1 MTQYIDHAAT
11 SHAPQAHGA
20 PRRNTIGLP
29 VVDDIHGRISRTWVR
44 GIARPRTGDELHGAI
59 AECVA
64 NGRSITVAGGRHAM
78 GRQAF
83 GEDALL
89 LDTRGMNHVL
99 GFDRD
104 ARTIEVEAGIDW
116 PTLVREIRDRD
127 RDGEPPLSIVQKQT
141 GADRMTI
148 GGSVSANAHGRGLSL
163 PPIGSQ
169 VESMRV
175 VTPSGRLV
183 RCSRDEESDLFRHV
197 IGGYGL
203 FGAIASVN
211 LRLEERFRVRR
222 RVEVRGT
229 DGLMEAFEAQRRA
242 GCRFGDFQFAVDDR
256 SDDFLHRGVFSCYEP
271 TTEELT
277 LQGLALGVDDWRE
290 LLYLAHVDK
299 KRAFELYAGHYLR
312 SDGQVYESDTHQ
324 LASYQE
330 GYHASIDARTGATCH
345 GSEVITELYVERA
358 SFEPFM
364 ESLREHLQRTNAD
377 VIYGTVR
384 LIERDEDA
392 FLAWAREPWVCV
404 ILNLHVDHDVQGFE
418 AARRQFRAAIDAALK
433 HGGSFYLTY
442 HDWATAEQLRAAHP
456 AIDSFLA
463 AKTLHDPSD
472 VLASGWLRNL
482 RCCLAG

>member
-1 MTQYIDHAAT
+1 MTQYIDLAAT
-11 SHAPQAHGA
+11 SHAPATPGA
-20 PRRNTIGLP
+20 SRRNTIDLP

-44 GIARPRTGDELHGAI
+44 GTARPRTGDELHGAI

-64 NGRSITVAGGRHAM
+64 DGRSITVAGGRHAM

-99 GFDRD
+99 GFDR
-104 ARTIEVEAGIDW
+104 AAQTIEVEAGIDW
-116 PTLVREIRDRD
+116 PTLVREIRARD
-127 RDGEPPLSIVQKQT
+127 RGGEPPLSIIQKQT

-148 GGSVSANAHGRGLSL
+148 GGSVSANAHGRGLAL

-183 RCSRDEESDLFRHV
+183 YCSRDEESELFGHV

-222 RVEVRGT
+222 RVELRGT
-229 DGLMEAFEAQRRA
+229 DGLMGAFEERRRA

-271 TTEELT
+271 TTEALT
-277 LQGLALGVDDWRE
+277 PQGRALGADDWRE

-299 KRAFELYAGHYLR
+299 ARAFELYAGHYLHT
-312 SDGQVYESDTHQ
+312 DGQVYESDTHQ

-364 ESLREHLQRTNAD
+364 ETLRERLRRTNAD

-384 LIERDEDA
+384 LIERGEDA

-404 ILNLHVDHDVQGFE
+404 ILNLHVDHDVPGFE
-418 AARRQFRAAIDAALK
+418 AARRQFRSAIDAALE

-442 HDWATAEQLRAAHP
+442 HDWATAEQLRAGHP
-456 AIDSFLA
+456 AIDAFLE
-463 AKTLHDPSD
+463 AKATNDPSG
-472 VLASGWLRNL
+472 VFASEWLHNL
-482 RCCLAG
+482 RRCLA